1 MKITSSQIENYL
13 LRIANEKIAGCLVYG
28 PEAIVV
34 RARVEIIAKK
44 IVKDL
49 SDGFLVSNLS
59 EEKLEIDNA
68 LLADEFYSMAMF
80 GGRKLIIIKDA
91 STYTAQALKAL
102 VANKDYAKK
111 SDNFILIQA
120 DDLSKTSALRKIA
133 EDNPSLA
140 SIACYEDSEQVIRQ
154 FIIDNLKQK
163 NLKFNLKIV
172 DLFLEKFGKNR
183 QLIALEIEKIS
194 QYFASENNLE
204 SEALAQMLVDQS
216 EISINQF
223 VSSFADQNFSMAL
236 KHANKLLSGDF
247 EAIGLIRILSIYI
260 QKLYHAKLALEQGGV
275 DFETIIRQQNLFFK
289 AQDDFRRHLKK
300 LSLNFLI
307 KILGDLEE
315 NEIKVKTSK
324 MSPKLVITSYI
335 TSLVAQKNNL

>member
-163 NLKFNLKIV
+163 DLKFNLKIV

-247 EAIGLIRILSIYI
+247 EAIGLIRILSIYM

-324 MSPKLVITSYI
+324 MSPKLVIASYI

>member
-223 VSSFADQNFSMAL
+223 ISSFADQNFSMAL

>member
-13 LRIANEKIAGCLVYG
+13 NRIDNEKIAGCLVYG
-28 PEAIVV
+28 PEAVVV

-59 EEKLEIDNA
+59 EDKLEADNA
-68 LLADEFYSMAMF
+68 LLADEFFSLPMF

-91 STYTAQALKAL
+91 STYSAQALKAL
-102 VANKDYAKK
+102 VANKDFAKK

-120 DDLSKTSALRKIA
+120 DDLAKTSLLRKIA

-154 FIIDNLKQK
+154 FIVDNLKQK

-194 QYFASENNLE
+194 QYFATQSNIEPD
-204 SEALAQMLVDQS
+204 ALAQILVDQS
-216 EISINQF
+216 EISVNQF
-223 VSSFADQNFSMAL
+223 ISSFADQNFSLAL
-236 KHANKLLSGDF
+236 KQANKLLNGDF
-247 EAIGLIRILSIYI
+247 EAIGLIRILSIYF
-260 QKLYHAKLALEQGGV
+260 QKLYHAKIALEQGGV
-275 DFETIIRQQNLFFK
+275 DFETIVRQQNLFFK

-300 LSLNFLI
+300 LSLKFLI
-307 KILGDLEE
+307 KILHDLEE
-315 NEIKVKTSK
+315 NEIKVKTSR
-324 MSPKLVITSYI
+324 MSPRLIIPNYI
-335 TSLVAQKNNL
+335 TSLVALKNN